1 MEVHNFNKWNK
12 LDITN
17 FLLSENILIDDKI
30 IVLGSYLKWLSTN
43 MGLFN
48 IDCKPEGLDIPLVQ
62 GRKPEGL
69 DIPIINLI
77 LTYVYI
83 KENSLKTV
91 DFDQISYYL
100 NYNLNIKSSI
110 EDFTN
115 KKIIAGTIA
124 AACVWK
130 LLQETN

>member
-48 IDCKPEGLDIPLVQ
+48 IDCKPEGLDIPQVQ

-69 DIPIINLI
+69 DIPQVQGCKPEGLDIPLVQGCKPEGLDIPQVHGRKPEGLDIPVKI
-77 LTYVYI
+77 L
-83 KENSLKTV
+83 
-91 DFDQISYYL
+91 FDI
-100 NYNLNIKSSI
+100 
-110 EDFTN
+110 
-115 KKIIAGTIA
+115 
-124 AACVWK
+124 
-130 LLQETN
+130 